1 MKIGFVTKYK
11 QALVYYHH
19 QKSPTNNKK
28 NKKLGGPRF
37 RTILRAIYTS
47 LKNLTP
53 IKHSKLTPKLK
64 KIYILKLLFPSEF
77 YSPVK
82 QTVQN

>member
-1 MKIGFVTKYK
+1 MWRPMHWWGTHKYSLTLPAVMKIGFVTKHK

-47 LKNLTP
+47 LKNLTHY
-53 IKHSKLTPKLK
+53 KT
-64 KIYILKLLFPSEF
+64 
-77 YSPVK
+77 
-82 QTVQN
+82 